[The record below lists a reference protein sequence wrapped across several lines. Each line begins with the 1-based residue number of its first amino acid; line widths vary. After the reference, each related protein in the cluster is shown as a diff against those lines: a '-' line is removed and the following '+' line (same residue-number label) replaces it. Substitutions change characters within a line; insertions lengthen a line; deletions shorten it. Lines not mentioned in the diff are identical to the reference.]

1 MDFGPVEGNS
11 MGEGLEEGAGVFGLS
26 EYLIGDN
33 CPVVAKLFLLS
44 AILSIICGL
53 PIIENIMINQFRI
66 VDKEPAHLLFKILNL
81 SNVNIVL

>member
-1 MDFGPVEGNS
+1 MDFGPVESNS
-11 MGEGLEEGAGVFGLS
+11 MGEGLKERAGVFGLS
-26 EYLIGDN
+26 EYLIGDK